1 MPTEHSTPDRKKTI
15 DSPAHSYE
23 EPNPRNTISRSNQ
36 PSRRDEVNKEVMAR
50 DFNCR
55 HNSRLLVDLQPGE
68 DVWVKDL
75 QRKASIAIGATPC

>member
-1 MPTEHSTPDRKKTI
+1 
-15 DSPAHSYE
+15 
-23 EPNPRNTISRSNQ
+23 
-36 PSRRDEVNKEVMAR
+36 MAR